1 MSILKPAASN
11 NEFPTFVLEDAVIYR
26 KDANGKL
33 VVANVCNVKLEG
45 PLVVR
50 GKLEV
55 EDDELVLRCM
65 PPHPMLWPTVT
76 TNVHFS

>member
-26 KDANGKL
+26 KETNGNL
-33 VVANVCNVKLEG
+33 VVANVCNVNLEG

-55 EDDELVLRCM
+55 EDDDLALHRM
-65 PPHPMLWPTVT
+65 PPHPTPWPTVA
-76 TNVHFS
+76 TNACSS

>member
-26 KDANGKL
+26 KEPNGNL

-55 EDDELVLRCM
+55 EDDLALHRM
-65 PPHPMLWPTVT
+65 PPHPKPWPTVA
-76 TNVHFS
+76 TNACSS

>member
-11 NEFPTFVLEDAVIYR
+11 KEFPTFVLVDAVVYR
-26 KDANGKL
+26 KGTDGEL
-33 VVANVCNVKLEG
+33 VIANVCNVNLEG

-55 EDDELVLRCM
+55 EEEELL
-65 PPHPMLWPTVT
+65 PHCVPTHPKLWPTVA
-76 TNVHFS
+76 TNVRSD